1 MSKTAVPPNKPKVV
15 EKKKGLYKNLI
26 SGVK

>member
-1 MSKTAVPPNKPKVV
+1 MPNTKGGPVIIE
-15 EKKKGLYKNLI
+15 EKKKGVYKNLI